1 MATAT
6 KKKPAAKKKAPAK
19 KPAAKRAPAKKAASR
34 SVSVSNRRFITRSDE
49 YTQLTWVL
57 VCIWLVLIAIFLG
70 TVVGQMG

>member
-19 KPAAKRAPAKKAASR
+19 KPVAKKAPAKRAA
-34 SVSVSNRRFITRSDE
+34 SVSSRKFVTRSDE

-57 VCIWLVLIAIFLG
+57 ICIWLVLIAIFLG

>member
-19 KPAAKRAPAKKAASR
+19 KAPAKKAAVR
-34 SVSVSNRRFITRSDE
+34 SANVSNRRFVTRSDE

-57 VCIWLVLIAIFLG
+57 ICIWLVLIAIFLG
-70 TVVGQMG
+70 TVIGQMG